1 MEDVTIIGGG
11 PAGLFASFY
20 SGLRGMSVRIIDV
33 QDKLGGKM
41 QIYPEKI
48 IWDIGGVAPKP
59 CYQIIEDMIQQ
70 GLHFQPKVNLN
81 ERVTDIRKVS
91 ERHFEIETEEGHI
104 YESKAV
110 IFAIGGGIINP
121 KPLDIKGA
129 ERYQLTNLHYVVQ
142 SFSKFRGKNVLISGG
157 GNTALDWARDIAKIA
172 NRVTVVYRKAE
183 TSGYEAM
190 NRILENLGVQLLPN
204 TKIKQLIGDD
214 NETRIRQV
222 QLENVE
228 TGISETQDFDEVII
242 SHGFDHENPLLKD
255 CTSQFELYDEYRVKG
270 FGNTITS
277 VDGIYAC
284 GDIVHH
290 DAKVHLIASAF
301 SDAGNAANLAKTYII
316 PEAATEG
323 YVSSHNDIFK
333 ESNEDIVN
341 QYLY

>member
-1 MEDVTIIGGG
+1 M
-11 PAGLFASFY
+11 
-20 SGLRGMSVRIIDV
+20 
-33 QDKLGGKM
+33 
-41 QIYPEKI
+41 
-48 IWDIGGVAPKP
+48 
-59 CYQIIEDMIQQ
+59 
-70 GLHFQPKVNLN
+70 
-81 ERVTDIRKVS
+81 
-91 ERHFEIETEEGHI
+91 
-104 YESKAV
+104 
-110 IFAIGGGIINP
+110 
-121 KPLDIKGA
+121 
-129 ERYQLTNLHYVVQ
+129 
-142 SFSKFRGKNVLISGG
+142 LISGG
-157 GNTALDWARDIAKIA
+157 GNTALGWARDIAKIA

-270 FGNTITS
+270 FGNTTTS

-301 SDAGNAANLAKTYII
+301 SDAGNAANLAKHI
-316 PEAATEG
+316 
-323 YVSSHNDIFK
+323 
-333 ESNEDIVN
+333 
-341 QYLY
+341 

>member
-172 NRVTVVYRKAE
+172 NRVTVVYRK
-183 TSGYEAM
+183 
-190 NRILENLGVQLLPN
+190 
-204 TKIKQLIGDD
+204 
-214 NETRIRQV
+214 
-222 QLENVE
+222 LENVE
-228 TGISETQDFDEVII
+228 TGITETQDFDEVII

-270 FGNTITS
+270 FGNTTTS

-301 SDAGNAANLAKTYII
+301 SDAGNAANLAKTYIN

>member
-1 MEDVTIIGGG
+1 M
-11 PAGLFASFY
+11 
-20 SGLRGMSVRIIDV
+20 
-33 QDKLGGKM
+33 
-41 QIYPEKI
+41 
-48 IWDIGGVAPKP
+48 
-59 CYQIIEDMIQQ
+59 
-70 GLHFQPKVNLN
+70 
-81 ERVTDIRKVS
+81 
-91 ERHFEIETEEGHI
+91 
-104 YESKAV
+104 
-110 IFAIGGGIINP
+110 
-121 KPLDIKGA
+121 
-129 ERYQLTNLHYVVQ
+129 Q
-142 SFSKFRGKNVLISGG
+142 SFSKFKGKNVLISGG

-172 NRVTVVYRKAE
+172 NRVTVIYRKAE

-228 TGISETQDFDEVII
+228 TGITETQDFDEVII

-270 FGNTITS
+270 FGNTTTS

-301 SDAGNAANLAKTYII
+301 SDAGNAANLAKTYIN

>member
-1 MEDVTIIGGG
+1 M
-11 PAGLFASFY
+11 
-20 SGLRGMSVRIIDV
+20 
-33 QDKLGGKM
+33 
-41 QIYPEKI
+41 
-48 IWDIGGVAPKP
+48 APKP

-129 ERYQLTNLHYVVQ
+129 RYQLTNLHYVVQ

-270 FGNTITS
+270 FGNTTTS

-301 SDAGNAANLAKTYII
+301 SDAGNAANLAKTYIN

>member
-1 MEDVTIIGGG
+1 M
-11 PAGLFASFY
+11 
-20 SGLRGMSVRIIDV
+20 
-33 QDKLGGKM
+33 
-41 QIYPEKI
+41 
-48 IWDIGGVAPKP
+48 
-59 CYQIIEDMIQQ
+59 
-70 GLHFQPKVNLN
+70 
-81 ERVTDIRKVS
+81 
-91 ERHFEIETEEGHI
+91 
-104 YESKAV
+104 
-110 IFAIGGGIINP
+110 
-121 KPLDIKGA
+121 
-129 ERYQLTNLHYVVQ
+129 
-142 SFSKFRGKNVLISGG
+142 LISGG

-270 FGNTITS
+270 FGNTTTS

-301 SDAGNAANLAKTYII
+301 SDAGNAANLAKTYINPRQLLKAMYQVI
-316 PEAATEG
+316 TTFLKNLMKISLINICIEL
-323 YVSSHNDIFK
+323 
-333 ESNEDIVN
+333 NERTK
-341 QYLY
+341 

>member
-1 MEDVTIIGGG
+1 M
-11 PAGLFASFY
+11 
-20 SGLRGMSVRIIDV
+20 
-33 QDKLGGKM
+33 
-41 QIYPEKI
+41 
-48 IWDIGGVAPKP
+48 APKP

-129 ERYQLTNLHYVVQ
+129 ARYQLTNLHYVVQ

-270 FGNTITS
+270 FGNTTTS

-301 SDAGNAANLAKTYII
+301 SDAGNAANLAKTYIN

-323 YVSSHNDIFK
+323 YVSSHNDILK
-333 ESNEDIVN
+333 NLMKISLINICIELNERTK
-341 QYLY
+341 

>member
-1 MEDVTIIGGG
+1 M
-11 PAGLFASFY
+11 
-20 SGLRGMSVRIIDV
+20 
-33 QDKLGGKM
+33 
-41 QIYPEKI
+41 
-48 IWDIGGVAPKP
+48 
-59 CYQIIEDMIQQ
+59 
-70 GLHFQPKVNLN
+70 
-81 ERVTDIRKVS
+81 
-91 ERHFEIETEEGHI
+91 
-104 YESKAV
+104 
-110 IFAIGGGIINP
+110 
-121 KPLDIKGA
+121 
-129 ERYQLTNLHYVVQ
+129 
-142 SFSKFRGKNVLISGG
+142 LISGG

-270 FGNTITS
+270 FGNTTTS

-301 SDAGNAANLAKTYII
+301 SDAGNAANLAKTYIN

-323 YVSSHNDIFK
+323 YVSSHNDILK
-333 ESNEDIVN
+333 NLMKISLINICIELNERTK
-341 QYLY
+341 